1 MHVNAS
7 LTARFALKVF
17 SPRLILEHGRESLQA
32 HPGVDMLVGEL
43 LQDQFVVIVI
53 VIVIVFVDI
62 PPLVEF
68 DEDQIPDFDDVG
80 VVVVNHCRGITA
92 ANAVV
97 VNFRASTAGAD
108 VSHLL
113 KYY

>member
-53 VIVIVFVDI
+53 VIVFVDI
-62 PPLVEF
+62 PPFVEF

>member
-1 MHVNAS
+1 
-7 LTARFALKVF
+7 
-17 SPRLILEHGRESLQA
+17 
-32 HPGVDMLVGEL
+32 MLVGEL
-43 LQDQFVVIVI
+43 LQDQFVVIVIVI